1 MEEVD
6 EVELVVQRVAA
17 LDLGKAT
24 LEACMRVP
32 HPSKPGRRMQ
42 EIRGYATTTT
52 AALLEMAIW
61 LRQWGIERVVME
73 STSDY
78 WKGVYYLLE
87 SEGFDCWLVNAR
99 EVKNVPGRAKTD
111 RADAVWLARVAER
124 GMCRPSLVHPPPIRR
139 LRDLTRYRRAL
150 VSDRSREMQR
160 VEKLLED
167 AQIKISSVLSDIH
180 GVSGRAMMEALIAG
194 QRDPQLLAELAR
206 GRMRVKR
213 AALVEALTGR
223 FDDHHA
229 ELARML
235 LDQIDALSAKI
246 DALTLRIEALIAQI
260 PAAQAPAVDETRG
273 GEGDDPA
280 TAPLAAVAR
289 LDEITGIGV
298 HTAQVLIAEL
308 GLDMRQFPTPG
319 QLVSWA
325 KLSPRT
331 IQSGARNR
339 SGKTGKGNRYLRG
352 ALGEAATAAAKTN
365 TFLGERYRRLVKR
378 RGKLKALVAIARSI
392 LVIVWHLL
400 ADPAAHYRDLG
411 SDFYAK
417 RIDKNRR
424 QRHLIRQLEA
434 LGYTVTLE
442 ALPMAA

>member
-1 MEEVD
+1 
-6 EVELVVQRVAA
+6 
-17 LDLGKAT
+17 
-24 LEACMRVP
+24 
-32 HPSKPGRRMQ
+32 
-42 EIRGYATTTT
+42 
-52 AALLEMAIW
+52 
-61 LRQWGIERVVME
+61 
-73 STSDY
+73 
-78 WKGVYYLLE
+78 
-87 SEGFDCWLVNAR
+87 
-99 EVKNVPGRAKTD
+99 
-111 RADAVWLARVAER
+111 
-124 GMCRPSLVHPPPIRR
+124 
-139 LRDLTRYRRAL
+139 
-150 VSDRSREMQR
+150 
-160 VEKLLED
+160 
-167 AQIKISSVLSDIH
+167 
-180 GVSGRAMMEALIAG
+180 
-194 QRDPQLLAELAR
+194 
-206 GRMRVKR
+206 
-213 AALVEALTGR
+213 
-223 FDDHHA
+223 
-229 ELARML
+229 
-235 LDQIDALSAKI
+235 
-246 DALTLRIEALIAQI
+246 
-260 PAAQAPAVDETRG
+260 
-273 GEGDDPA
+273 
-280 TAPLAAVAR
+280 
-289 LDEITGIGV
+289 
-298 HTAQVLIAEL
+298 VLIAEL

-434 LGYTVTLE
+434 LGYTVTLQ